1 MCLSTKE
8 YCSLNTSSGIQTST
22 YVRKGN
28 KNKIETRCVFLEIKL
43 SDIENPSFILFVGLT
58 FDNRKRI
65 NRLKRLAPKKPNPF
79 HFIEKV
85 NPNNTAA
92 RHKPRILGFS
102 FFKTATN
109 MSNDKKPKKLM

>member
-8 YCSLNTSSGIQTST
+8 YCSLNISSGIQTST
-22 YVRKGN
+22 YARKGN

-43 SDIENPSFILFVGLT
+43 SDIENPSFILFIGLT

-92 RHKPRILGFS
+92 RHKPRMLGFS
-102 FFKTATN
+102 FFKTTTN

>member
-8 YCSLNTSSGIQTST
+8 YCSLNISSGIQTSK
-22 YVRKGN
+22 YVKKGN

-43 SDIENPSFILFVGLT
+43 SDIENPSFILFIGLT
-58 FDNRKRI
+58 FDNKKRI

-85 NPNNTAA
+85 NPNNIAA
-92 RHKPRILGFS
+92 KHRPKILGFS
-102 FFKTATN
+102 FFKTFIK